1 MRIWDRFSRLIT
13 ILGTASAIK
22 FDPRESYLQYY
33 FPQQALT
40 TNPRSFGTELK
51 NAHILPNFKHNAS
64 QRSRKQNGRT
74 PSLQTDFHPRS
85 VQKVTNDLR
94 QLPQYDPY
102 QTHFARPLNS
112 RKMNRRLRTD
122 PSQKAHL
129 RRTTKPRYFHGRTY
143 ATSPTVRSLPL
154 VFFRRGKKHRQKQ
167 ERFSRPTP
175 KPTKRSLPYIRP
187 RREIHSATPAYK
199 QRRRKRQEATF
210 QVQKRGGPWCMRRCL
225 EARLLHPA
233 QCHALC

>member
-40 TNPRSFGTELK
+40 TNPRSFRTELK

-102 QTHFARPLNS
+102 QTHFAHPLNS

-122 PSQKAHL
+122 PRHTSEGPPNPDTFMAELTLPALPFHL
-129 RRTTKPRYFHGRTY
+129 CPWSFSGEGRSTDKN
-143 ATSPTVRSLPL
+143 
-154 VFFRRGKKHRQKQ
+154 GKG
-167 ERFSRPTP
+167 
-175 KPTKRSLPYIRP
+175 
-187 RREIHSATPAYK
+187 
-199 QRRRKRQEATF
+199 F
-210 QVQKRGGPWCMRRCL
+210 QD
-225 EARLLHPA
+225 LHPSQPSVPCPTFDPGGRFIHQLLLTNSA
-233 QCHALC
+233 GERDKRLRFKSRSEEVPGA